1 MIMLSYI
8 RNELTR
14 LNGSFLVFLVLFL
27 NVKVYVKVAVLLFFL
42 LWLSRKLEVRIF
54 FRQRYSWFYL
64 LVLAM
69 TIFSPLFNSA
79 SWSKPYFLMII
90 TGCSFWLL
98 CLGAGLI
105 VFYFIKNTTAEKL
118 HATLKFYF
126 SLNITVTFIE
136 LLLIMWDAGSFNP
149 YTYQGMNQKYF
160 IGTGDLLR
168 GITFDVST
176 TNAIINAFATLYFL
190 SRKNWIGLLLSM
202 TALLLVASNLTT
214 ILLLLVLV
222 FMFIFQSDR
231 HQKSMIAVCG
241 CLFII
246 FLARVSPQ
254 NQHYLK
260 YIYQKVADRKIDTIP
275 PDVGKPSLV
284 SYPDSSLS
292 EEDRR
297 KKKAMLYLDSIKNLR
312 TSPTEVAGTTIE
324 QKPGTEILI
333 KKPLLPKANIHT
345 EPYQRKRDT
354 TNQQRQLIDYA
365 VNHIPT
371 FDTSIQSTQ
380 KENLPGKLQAFQQTL
395 QYLKAHPFMF
405 FTGTGTG
412 QFASKLAFRTTGMRI
427 AGGYPQQY
435 AYINPA
441 FRDNHLKIYLT
452 YFSKDMEVHSIA
464 NSPDSVYDQLIAEY
478 GLIGLAGFVFLYL
491 AYFLRCLKRNSFAI
505 PILLF
510 TMGIF
515 FYGYWFE
522 QLSVIILFEAL
533 LLLNRKENNCL

>member
-1 MIMLSYI
+1 MNILTYI
-8 RNELTR
+8 RNELTK
-14 LNGSFLVFLVLFL
+14 LNGVFLVFLVLFL
-27 NVKVYVKVAVLLFFL
+27 NVKVYVKVAVLVFFL
-42 LWLSRKLEVRIF
+42 LWLSGKLDIRGF
-54 FRQRYSWFYL
+54 FRQRYTWFYL

-69 TIFSPLFNSA
+69 AIISPLFNSA
-79 SWSKPYFLMII
+79 SWSRPYFLMVI
-90 TGCSFWLL
+90 TGAAFWLL

-105 VFYFIKNTTAEKL
+105 VFYFIRNTTVERL
-118 HATLKFYF
+118 HNTLNFF
-126 SLNITVTFIE
+126 FLLNITITFFE
-136 LLLIMWDAGSFNP
+136 LLLIMWDAGSLNP
-149 YTYQGMNQKYF
+149 YKYQGMNQKYF

-176 TNAIINAFATLYFL
+176 TNAIINALATVYFL
-190 SRKNWIGLLLSM
+190 NRKNWLLLLLSM
-202 TALLLVASNLTT
+202 SALLLVASNLTT
-214 ILLLLVLV
+214 ILLLLVLLY
-222 FMFIFQSDR
+222 MFIFQSDR
-231 HQKSMIAVCG
+231 TQKSMIAVCG

-260 YIYQKVADRKIDTIP
+260 YIYQKVTDRRIDTIP
-275 PDVGKPSLV
+275 PDVGKPSLI

-292 EEDRR
+292 AEQRR

-312 TSPTEVAGTTIE
+312 TTSTEVAGTTIE
-324 QKPGTEILI
+324 PKPEAGILI

-354 TNQQRQLIDYA
+354 TLQQRQLIDYA

-371 FDTSIQSTQ
+371 FDTSIHSTQ
-380 KENLPGKLQAFQQTL
+380 KENLPGKLQAFRQTF
-395 QYLKAHPFMF
+395 QYLKEHPFMF
-405 FTGTGTG
+405 LTGTGTG

-427 AGGYPQQY
+427 AGGYPQQFS
-435 AYINPA
+435 YINPA

-464 NSPDSVYDQLIAEY
+464 NSPDSVYDQLLAEY
-478 GLIGLAGFVFLYL
+478 GLMGLAGFIFLYM

-505 PILLF
+505 PILLL

-515 FYGYWFE
+515 SYGYWFE
-522 QLSVIILFEAL
+522 QLSVLILFETL